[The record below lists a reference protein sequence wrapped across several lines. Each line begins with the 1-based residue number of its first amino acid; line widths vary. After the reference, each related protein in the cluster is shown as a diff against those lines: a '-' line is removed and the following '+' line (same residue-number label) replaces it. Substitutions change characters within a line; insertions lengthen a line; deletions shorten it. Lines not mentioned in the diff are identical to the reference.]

1 VDEQSRAVNRPSE
14 GRVRYYYPTS
24 EDLHVTLGEPLRSIR
39 EALVSADW
47 FQDHDAVQPGE
58 LLSCA
63 AGEDKLG
70 RPTGGASFAVDTE
83 GLLSRRLS
91 LDLEEVGKSLQEE
104 RISWTAATR

>member
-1 VDEQSRAVNRPSE
+1 MDEQSRAVNRPSG
-14 GRVRYYYPTS
+14 GRVRYYYPTN

-63 AGEDKLG
+63 APPEK
-70 RPTGGASFAVDTE
+70 
-83 GLLSRRLS
+83 
-91 LDLEEVGKSLQEE
+91 
-104 RISWTAATR
+104 ISWADRRVAQASRWTQKACSAAD

>member
-1 VDEQSRAVNRPSE
+1 MDEQSRAVNGPSE

-47 FQDHDAVQPGE
+47 FQDHEAVQPGE

-63 AGEDKLG
+63 ASPEKIGWAD
-70 RPTGGASFAVDTE
+70 RRVAQAS
-83 GLLSRRLS
+83 R
-91 LDLEEVGKSLQEE
+91 
-104 RISWTAATR
+104 WTRKAWSAAG